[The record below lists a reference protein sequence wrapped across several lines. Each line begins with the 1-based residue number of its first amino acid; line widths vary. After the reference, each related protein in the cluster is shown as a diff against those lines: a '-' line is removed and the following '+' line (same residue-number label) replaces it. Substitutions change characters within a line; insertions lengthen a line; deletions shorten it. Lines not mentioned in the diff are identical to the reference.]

1 MGEACGIR
9 IRNDQISTQ
18 SQKKPLAMV
27 GGFFAFFLSF
37 LAFYLQS
44 ADKQTPEITSNQQN

>member
-44 ADKQTPEITSNQQN
+44 ADKQTPESTSNQQN

>member
-1 MGEACGIR
+1 
-9 IRNDQISTQ
+9 
-18 SQKKPLAMV
+18 MV